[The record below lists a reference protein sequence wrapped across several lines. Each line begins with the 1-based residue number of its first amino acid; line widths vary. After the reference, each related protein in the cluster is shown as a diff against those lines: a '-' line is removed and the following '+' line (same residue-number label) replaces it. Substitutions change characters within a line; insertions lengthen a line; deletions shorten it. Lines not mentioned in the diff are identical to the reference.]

1 MTNKNNDFEKFV
13 VKPKDI
19 KVLERQSFKQKTPH
33 LFDSKGNF
41 VEPEKMANPVDDRLI
56 INFRKDNPQF
66 FTKGRFDPSKA
77 IIIDPGYDM
86 WGVPYQAQGMVG
98 TIIVR

>member
-33 LFDSKGNF
+33 LFDSKGNIESEWIYGNSNIF
-41 VEPEKMANPVDDRLI
+41 VTRFFDSGKVESKEVFDLSLI
-56 INFRKDNPQF
+56 HI
-66 FTKGRFDPSKA
+66 
-77 IIIDPGYDM
+77 
-86 WGVPYQAQGMVG
+86 
-98 TIIVR
+98 